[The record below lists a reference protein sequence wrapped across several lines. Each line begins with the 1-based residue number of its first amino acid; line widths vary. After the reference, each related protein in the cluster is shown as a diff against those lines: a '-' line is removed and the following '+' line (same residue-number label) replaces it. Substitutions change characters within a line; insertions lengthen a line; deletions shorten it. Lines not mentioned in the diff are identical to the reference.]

1 NGLSDAAK
9 AALDNSGNQ
18 TVSQSAE
25 DAWNATADAGVA
37 TARTLSE
44 NTFVDLTEAEAAV
57 FADAIAAVTGAYVD
71 GVGGAD
77 ALAAMQAD

>member
-1 NGLSDAAK
+1 M
-9 AALDNSGNQ
+9 Q
-18 TVSQSAE
+18 
-25 DAWNATADAGVA
+25 DAGEATGAGGVK

-44 NTFVDLTEAEAAV
+44 KTFLDRTEAEAAV
-57 FADAIAAVTGAYVD
+57 FADAMSAVTGAYVD

>member
-1 NGLSDAAK
+1 
-9 AALDNSGNQ
+9 
-18 TVSQSAE
+18 
-25 DAWNATADAGVA
+25 
-37 TARTLSE
+37 
-44 NTFVDLTEAEAAV
+44 V

>member
-1 NGLSDAAK
+1 MRSPTATHSALTLGRLSFYAVMTEGTYDALSDEAK

-37 TARTLSE
+37 TARD
-44 NTFVDLTEAEAAV
+44 FVRKH
-57 FADAIAAVTGAYVD
+57 IC
-71 GVGGAD
+71 
-77 ALAAMQAD
+77 